1 MSKSNL
7 AKIMKNKKLTV
18 RKVAEKANISPVT
31 VIKARNNIEDCMVS
45 SLMKISKA
53 LNIDICDIFKKN

>member
-7 AKIMKNKKLTV
+7 INIMKNKKITV
-18 RKVAEKANISPVT
+18 REIAEKANISPVT

-45 SLMKISKA
+45 SLLKIAKA
-53 LNIDICDIFKKN
+53 LNIDICDIFKEN